1 LNNNNNLDFFASMG
15 GDALPIPKDGYW
27 IDLSKYK
34 YAGDIYKCS
43 LDTCFVASLQNTSSC
58 WQTSQCSVAAGA
70 YSFMLLL
77 FGSVILNM
85 GDLVSEDSDEEVL
98 IHKLDGGGG
107 GGDEGNMKL
116 PVVPAPPLLKL
127 LIGLDFI
134 SNLDVLPF
142 FFVKP

>member
-1 LNNNNNLDFFASMG
+1 LNNNNKKNNNNNLDFFSPACG
-15 GDALPIPKDGYW
+15 
-27 IDLSKYK
+27 
-34 YAGDIYKCS
+34 
-43 LDTCFVASLQNTSSC
+43 
-58 WQTSQCSVAAGA
+58 VAAGA

-85 GDLVSEDSDEEVL
+85 GDFVSEDSDEEVL

-107 GGDEGNMKL
+107 GAEGNMKL
-116 PVVPAPPLLKL
+116 PPPLVAVVVLPAPPLLKL

-134 SNLDVLPF
+134 SNFDVLPF